1 MSEFKV
7 VVDIKASPDR
17 VLTVLRDVEHWP
29 EWTTTMTS
37 VKRMDAGP
45 IMVGSRAQV
54 RQPNLL
60 PAVWQVTGL
69 DERGFTWVARSPG
82 IQVEAGHV
90 VEENGSSSKVTLSIR
105 YTGVLAPLVAWF
117 YGNLTQRYVDTE
129 ADGLK
134 KRSEFGR

>member
-1 MSEFKV
+1 MSEFTV
-7 VVDIKASPDR
+7 AVDINASPDR

-37 VKRMDAGP
+37 VRRMNAGP
-45 IMVGSRAQV
+45 FMVGSRAHV
-54 RQPNLL
+54 RQPKLL
-60 PAVWQVTGL
+60 PAVWQVTAL

-105 YTGVLAPLVAWF
+105 YTGLLATLVAWF
-117 YGNLTQRYVDTE
+117 FGNLTQRYVATE

-134 KRSEFGR
+134 KRSEA